1 MASIGRADLLIV
13 PKFDGLSN
21 AVNKALG
28 NVDMSASGKSGG
40 TSFANG
46 FKGGLSTLTG
56 GAVMGAVSAVTT
68 KAIDAITS
76 HMSDA
81 VARLDTLKNYPVVM
95 QSLGVS
101 AREADASISTMSDRL
116 STLPTRLD
124 TMTSSVQGIY
134 AATKDYGVS
143 LQTATDAGLAMNDL
157 LLAGGQGMEVTNAA
171 MEQFRQI
178 LSKGKPEMQ
187 DWKTL
192 ISAAP
197 GQMDQLAKSMLGPTA
212 NANDLYEA
220 LGGGKNDPTITM
232 EELLQALIRL
242 DKEGGAGLESLQ
254 SQAEKATG
262 GIATSMANAENAI
275 TRGLAATM
283 DAIGRDRI
291 SGFFNGVRGAID
303 GFFGVVQSV
312 VPQAI
317 DIISGI
323 DPAFVAAAAGASLL
337 VDAGPRIATG
347 LRAAIAA
354 FNPLTAGLTLATATL
369 GFFAIKA
376 METAAANESM
386 ARATTTFN
394 DAVMRS
400 ASLDEYAGQIDG
412 IGVAANTAKVSMTDF
427 YASMQRH
434 ADAMQANNAKAEE
447 TIATYNV
454 IGSVMDEYAGKAEEG
469 VRLSDLSAEAQG
481 RLAFAASEL
490 SGELGAAVSAEDIL
504 NGTYVDQEGNVQ
516 DLTQSV
522 RELIEA
528 RKEEARTAALT
539 ENLKHAYSMQAD
551 AVNQVKSAQDDYN
564 ASYEKY
570 INAWNEFSPMVSDQ
584 ERGVYATADAYAK
597 AKLEQDGM
605 AQAVRDANGALNDAN
620 LAVETYTSELGMSAT
635 SAGDLKNAIMGMADE
650 AGNTLVSALSAAGVD
665 VNELATKMANAGVST
680 EKLQQVGSASLAALA
695 RACHGNVDLMVN
707 ALNNLDG
714 IDIHDKDFIVTDDG
728 TIVFKR
734 GQLTELDKQK
744 LRDKGFIVTDNGT
757 AVTARRSVDAVASSI
772 LGVPTYRH
780 STVKADVYGTSDVW
794 RLVNA
799 IDNVTSKSVY
809 VGATIAMGGWAT
821 GAFVS
826 GGDLLASAVPA
837 RGLYERM
844 KSLGNVKQLFHADGG
859 IVDSPTLTSV
869 GFVGENGAEAIV
881 PLSNRQYVRP
891 FARVLADEMGSGTG
905 PLIKWLDAHLGEIIA
920 AYAPTATPREMR
932 RMNQKVAAYA

>member
-13 PKFDGLSN
+13 PKFDGLSS

-101 AREADASISTMSDRL
+101 AREADASIATMSDRL

-242 DKEGGAGLESLQ
+242 DKDGGAGLESLR

-291 SGFFNGVRGAID
+291 SGFFNGVKGAID

-337 VDAGPRIATG
+337 VDAGPKIATG

-490 SGELGAAVSAEDIL
+490 SGELGTAVSAEDIL
-504 NGTYVDQEGNVQ
+504 NGTYVDQDGNVQ
-516 DLTQSV
+516 NLTENI

-528 RKEEARTAALT
+528 RKEEARVAALT
-539 ENLKHAYSMQAD
+539 ENLKEAYGMQAD

-564 ASYEKY
+564 ASYQKY
-570 INAWNEFSPMVSDQ
+570 VDQWNNFEVSDGI
-584 ERGVYATADAYAK
+584 RGQYESADAFAK
-597 AKLEQDGM
+597 ASTEADGT
-605 AQAVRDANGALNDAN
+605 AQAVRDANGALNEAN
-620 LAVETYTSELGMSAT
+620 FAVETFTSELGMSAT

-665 VNELATKMANAGVST
+665 VNELATKMADAGVST
-680 EKLQQVGSASLAALA
+680 ERLQQVGSASLAALA
-695 RACHGNVDLMVN
+695 RACNGNVDLMVN

-780 STVKADVYGTSDVW
+780 STVEATVHGTSDVW
-794 RLVNA
+794 RLVDA
-799 IDNVTSKSVY
+799 IDNVTSKSVL
-809 VGATIAMGGWAT
+809 VGATIATGGFAT

-905 PLIKWLDAHLGEIIA
+905 PLIRWLDAHLGEIIA